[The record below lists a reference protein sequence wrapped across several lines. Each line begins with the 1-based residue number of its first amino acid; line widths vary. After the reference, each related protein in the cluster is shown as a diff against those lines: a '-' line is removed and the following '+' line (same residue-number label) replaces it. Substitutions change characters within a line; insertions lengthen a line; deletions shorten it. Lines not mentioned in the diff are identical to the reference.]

1 MKFKIYSKAGCSSC
15 EQAKAMLD
23 SKELDFQYLLLGKDY
38 SVSDMISVSKTHR
51 SFPMVTKIN
60 SDGVEEYVGAL
71 DDLKSLLTQ

>member
-1 MKFKIYSKAGCSSC
+1 MFKVYGKQGCSGC

-38 SVSDMISVSKTHR
+38 SVSDMMSVSKTHR
-51 SFPMVTKIN
+51 SFPMITKIG

-71 DDLKSLLTQ
+71 EDLKSLLN